1 LYSKYFWAVP
11 VSDLHPIYG
20 RVRSGAGIEPG
31 ARTLPCFHLTCQA
44 NEKLAG
50 VVRVGTVHSVSRR
63 QKRERKTAKTVT
75 LLASVLMS
83 MALVMGCLDRT
94 EQPLIQVQKDL
105 EQVLRTAMLNGDI
118 RMLRTRD
125 HLTVMIAERLL
136 FDAGSHEIKPDG
148 IEVLKQ
154 MGVLFKAASF
164 KEIRVAG
171 HADKA
176 SISDHASQYF
186 ERLARSKARATQVAR
201 VLKEQGVDSQS
212 VVTEW
217 YGDIRPIA
225 SNETQEGQRMN
236 RRVEIVLHTG
246 TRADTLLSGL
256 LP

>member
-1 LYSKYFWAVP
+1 
-11 VSDLHPIYG
+11 
-20 RVRSGAGIEPG
+20 
-31 ARTLPCFHLTCQA
+31 
-44 NEKLAG
+44 
-50 VVRVGTVHSVSRR
+50 VGETV
-63 QKRERKTAKTVT
+63 KTVT
-75 LLASVLMS
+75 FFASVLMS
-83 MALVMGCLDRT
+83 TILSIGCADRT

-105 EQVLRTAMLNGDI
+105 EQVLRTALLNGDI

-125 HLTVMIAERLL
+125 HLTVVVTERLL

-154 MGVLFKAASF
+154 MGALFKAASF

-176 SISDHASQYF
+176 SVSDRSNQYF
-186 ERLARSKARATQVAR
+186 EKLALSKARATQTVR

-212 VVTEW
+212 FVIEW

-225 SNETQEGQRMN
+225 SNETQEGRQMN
-236 RRVEIVLHTG
+236 RRVEIALHAG
-246 TRADTLLSGL
+246 TRSDTLLSGL